1 MKQKIEAVLFDF
13 DMTLIDSS
21 HAITSCMN
29 GMAEDLGLPRV
40 SREQV
45 LSTIGLPIEAA
56 WRTVWGDFRP
66 EWLEHYRNR
75 YSALERSELKP
86 FPGAILLLERLGRRK
101 IRRGVVTNRRYAR
114 VSVEAVGLASYFEAI
129 VGLESVERP
138 KPFPDSLELGLK
150 LLNVRPEG
158 AVFVGDTD
166 IDVKTGIAAGVRV
179 VGITSGN
186 HGEGELSA
194 AGAWKTVPDLEALGR
209 LLGFE

>member
-1 MKQKIEAVLFDF
+1 MRLGIKAVLFDF

-21 HAITSCMN
+21 HAITRCMN
-29 GMAEDLGLPRV
+29 GMAEELDLPRV
-40 SREQV
+40 TRKQV

-56 WRTVWGDFRP
+56 WRSLWGDFRP
-66 EWLEHYRNR
+66 EWLEHYRNH
-75 YSALERSELKP
+75 YSAMERSELKAL
-86 FPGAILLLERLGRRK
+86 PGAVSLLEKLGHLG
-101 IRRGVVTNRRYAR
+101 IRRGVVTNRRFAR

-150 LLNVRPEG
+150 LLNVDRED

-166 IDVKTGIAAGVRV
+166 IDVRTGLAAGVRV
-179 VGITSGN
+179 VGIASGN
-186 HGEGELSA
+186 HALRELSD

-209 LLGFE
+209 LLGV